1 MDIRS
6 VHATIP
12 ELDLIDKIEALSND
26 YEERH
31 GRAPINVSHW
41 DPSQEI
47 VRKLRAALPISV
59 EQNPIPYNFSYFL
72 DSHPEV
78 RFKLGIRAD
87 ASSLFLENGSSA
99 ILAVANV
106 LALSGVS
113 EVVVVRPCYFTV
125 PYALARV
132 GLRTREVYAARRENG
147 YALPVGLE
155 LDSAS
160 VLWITHPIY
169 NTGDYGL
176 SHQCRDLLAHLEA
189 GVVVVAD
196 EALALCPSGLAAV
209 LGGHPRFIGI
219 YTPHK
224 SICVNGLKFSTV
236 VFHPDKEPPFDHWTD
251 VLSGGLGLSAVTA
264 INHFLST
271 DFDTYRDAFLA
282 EVNGTREWHTDL
294 LAREASDALR
304 DHGVRGHFL
313 TVYFPNLPAGLG
325 DDLPFLAEVLEASGA
340 SLIPGSRI
348 GFDPAWGFCFRV
360 NLARGA
366 RGARGAR
373 VARPAKRAQLL

>member
-155 LDSAS
+155 LDFAS

-271 DFDTYRDAFLA
+271 DLIHTVTRFL
-282 EVNGTREWHTDL
+282 
-294 LAREASDALR
+294 
-304 DHGVRGHFL
+304 
-313 TVYFPNLPAGLG
+313 P
-325 DDLPFLAEVLEASGA
+325 
-340 SLIPGSRI
+340 
-348 GFDPAWGFCFRV
+348 
-360 NLARGA
+360 
-366 RGARGAR
+366 
-373 VARPAKRAQLL
+373 K